1 MAFVDPIVSAARA
14 GCMSDKELIDI
25 LHGITVGQHLSD
37 FQQAVLDE
45 AQMRRILSH
54 AHSIALP
61 MSLPSASFSATS
73 TEESISGVVPARV

>member
-45 AQMRRILSH
+45 AQMRRILSDSDVL
-54 AHSIALP
+54 AVYREAPL
-61 MSLPSASFSATS
+61 TV
-73 TEESISGVVPARV
+73 ISRAQ